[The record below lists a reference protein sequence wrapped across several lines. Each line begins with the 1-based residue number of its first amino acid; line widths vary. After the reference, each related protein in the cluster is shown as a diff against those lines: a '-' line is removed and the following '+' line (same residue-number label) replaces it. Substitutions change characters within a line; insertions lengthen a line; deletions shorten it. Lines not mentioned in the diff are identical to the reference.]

1 MAHIKTSK
9 GFLDYRSHLLY
20 FGNKV
25 MNKDKM
31 LDNLHVLSVYL
42 DKIDINWGP
51 AFGSLIGVV
60 RNDDFQPWKPFFDI
74 YILKEDEERFKDVL
88 WVLLEVGFNLVRYER
103 IGLYVLERGDE
114 FIKVYVLQNQY

>member
-1 MAHIKTSK
+1 MSHIKTSK
-9 GFLDYRSHLLY
+9 GFLEYRSHLLY

-42 DKIDINWGP
+42 DKIDINCGP

-88 WVLLEVGFNLVRYER
+88 WLLLEVGFNLVRYAR
-103 IGLYVLERGDE
+103 IGLYVLERNDE
-114 FIKVYVLQNQY
+114 FIKI